1 MGLIS
6 NYMLRV
12 AENPAHGY
20 DQRHRDG
27 DPDFDCSSLV
37 IAAVRAAGY
46 DLRASYTGDLYA
58 GLIRC
63 GFRDVTRYIDL
74 DTGAGLQIDDILLYP
89 GRHTAVYTGSGCM
102 TDARI
107 SETGT
112 KYAKLPGDQ
121 TGHEIETHPYKN
133 HPWEYVLRKPSGNSF
148 QFDHGEPV
156 ENDVEMCISS
166 LSDYDLALNVLQGK
180 YGDGE
185 ERKAI
190 LGDRYAAVQ
199 KLVNEMIYSG
209 Y

>member
-1 MGLIS
+1 M
-6 NYMLRV
+6 
-12 AENPAHGY
+12 
-20 DQRHRDG
+20 
-27 DPDFDCSSLV
+27 
-37 IAAVRAAGY
+37 
-46 DLRASYTGDLYA
+46 
-58 GLIRC
+58 
-63 GFRDVTRYIDL
+63 
-74 DTGAGLQIDDILLYP
+74 
-89 GRHTAVYTGSGCM
+89 
-102 TDARI
+102 
-107 SETGT
+107 
-112 KYAKLPGDQ
+112 
-121 TGHEIETHPYKN
+121 
-133 HPWEYVLRKPSGNSF
+133 LRKPSGNRF